1 MYVESYLGTYMQV
14 SASKWPLILSNL
26 FINKLKLN
34 KLGMCTYG
42 MFTEKTL
49 KDLEHTI
56 MYIDPVSI
64 STRYTHNFYSLIRFV
79 PKVSV
84 SKLSLKK
91 NSSLRFM

>member
-1 MYVESYLGTYMQV
+1 MCGKSQAPLRMVQV
-14 SASKWPLILSNL
+14 WTG
-26 FINKLKLN
+26 F
-34 KLGMCTYG
+34 LGMCTYG

-79 PKVSV
+79 PKVSI

-91 NSSLRFM
+91 N